1 MSGGRGNQR
10 DAVFD
15 AIIIGGGHNG
25 QILATYLRKA
35 GLETLVLERRLEP
48 GGGLCTEEVTL
59 PGYYHNLHSFFMRWV
74 PDLPWYK
81 DLELER
87 YGVRM
92 IMPPVQ
98 TVSPFVDGRCLV
110 FHSDIEKTIKSIACF
125 SKRDAVTYRGLIGR
139 FEEMNNRIITPE
151 NYAAPISFEE
161 KKSLLEKSSLGRD
174 YLEMCLKT
182 PMELARELFESEEM
196 RAYLIFMVT
205 TRMLLPDEPGL
216 GYGVA
221 AALAG
226 GSKGSMC
233 SGGSHYLAHGLAAS
247 LEANGARIWEA
258 SHVREITIE
267 RGRATGVV
275 LNDGRCYRAR
285 KLVASSVDIP
295 QTYLDLVG
303 RENLAHDI
311 VDKARAFKFSKWGL
325 FGVHLALKD
334 SLQYK
339 SQAFDPDVNLGLNY
353 NIGLENLDQFNAH
366 MSEIGKG
373 LPPNLPGMQC
383 AQPTLHDRTQAPHS
397 RHTAFLW
404 QFAPY
409 DLYDG
414 GPEAWDRVKHDYAEV
429 CLERWREYAPNLNKD
444 NILGKYIFTPLDVE
458 RKLINMRRG
467 DHCIGRASR
476 DQMLENRPF
485 PGCKPYRTSVE
496 GLYLCGSGSHPM
508 GNITGAPGYNAAKV
522 ICEDLGITPW
532 WQPADIKQQ
541 WEQMARD

>member
-174 YLEMCLKT
+174 YLEMLKN
-182 PMELARELFESEEM
+182 PHG
-196 RAYLIFMVT
+196 VG
-205 TRMLLPDEPGL
+205 PG
-216 GYGVA
+216 
-221 AALAG
+221 
-226 GSKGSMC
+226 
-233 SGGSHYLAHGLAAS
+233 
-247 LEANGARIWEA
+247 
-258 SHVREITIE
+258 
-267 RGRATGVV
+267 
-275 LNDGRCYRAR
+275 
-285 KLVASSVDIP
+285 
-295 QTYLDLVG
+295 
-303 RENLAHDI
+303 I
-311 VDKARAFKFSKWGL
+311 V
-325 FGVHLALKD
+325 
-334 SLQYK
+334 
-339 SQAFDPDVNLGLNY
+339 
-353 NIGLENLDQFNAH
+353 
-366 MSEIGKG
+366 
-373 LPPNLPGMQC
+373 
-383 AQPTLHDRTQAPHS
+383 
-397 RHTAFLW
+397 
-404 QFAPY
+404 
-409 DLYDG
+409 
-414 GPEAWDRVKHDYAEV
+414 
-429 CLERWREYAPNLNKD
+429 
-444 NILGKYIFTPLDVE
+444 
-458 RKLINMRRG
+458 
-467 DHCIGRASR
+467 
-476 DQMLENRPF
+476 
-485 PGCKPYRTSVE
+485 
-496 GLYLCGSGSHPM
+496 
-508 GNITGAPGYNAAKV
+508 
-522 ICEDLGITPW
+522 
-532 WQPADIKQQ
+532 
-541 WEQMARD
+541 